1 MIHIDGVTF
10 AGVGP
15 YNLQL
20 DPAAL
25 TVVIGPNGAGKSL
38 LLKLLHGLVKP
49 LAGTIKR
56 GDGDPTLAEQSF
68 VAHELGFLERS
79 VRDNLVWLMR
89 VHGMNKPEAISHADG
104 LLRVAGLDHLSERP
118 ALTLSA
124 GEQAIL
130 GLARGL
136 VMQPRLVLLDEPT
149 AHLDPRGTKSVEDVI
164 SDMRQQG
171 LGILMTT
178 HDFGQARRLAEQLI
192 VMVDG
197 KVVEAGAAADVLNT
211 PKSAEAAAFL
221 AGELVS

>member
-1 MIHIDGVTF
+1 MIRFDGVTY

-15 YNLQL
+15 YDVAL
-20 DPAAL
+20 DPSAL
-25 TVVIGPNGAGKSL
+25 TVIIGPNGSGKSL

-49 LAGTIKR
+49 LAGTIAR
-56 GDGDPTLAEQSF
+56 DDGDPSLSEQSF

-89 VHGMNKPEAISHADG
+89 VHGMSKPDAISHANG
-104 LLRVAGLDHLSERP
+104 LLAGAGLDHLADRP

-149 AHLDPRGTKSVEDVI
+149 AHLDPRATKSVEEVI
-164 SDMRQQG
+164 SDMRKRG

-178 HDFGQARRLAEQLI
+178 HDFGQARRLAEQVVI
-192 VMVDG
+192 MVDG
-197 KVVEAGAAADVLNT
+197 KVVEAGPAAEVLTN
-211 PKSAEAAAFL
+211 PKSQEAAAFL